1 MLSYALKVELDQGW
15 LKPKLLK
22 ESFNAIKVFVYTFFS
37 FCLVFPTFLN
47 ISDFYVLS
55 IYCIFTVVRTD
66 AVIMNVIKIAIPL
79 KFK

>member
-47 ISDFYVLS
+47 ISDF
-55 IYCIFTVVRTD
+55 
-66 AVIMNVIKIAIPL
+66 
-79 KFK
+79 